1 MNVNE
6 IIIAVV
12 VLCVIAII
20 IGIVLSLA
28 EKAFHIDINELEKQ
42 IRDVLPG
49 SNCGGC
55 GYAGCD
61 SLAKAIADGDAPV
74 NSCPVG
80 REPVAKAI
88 AEIMGSELEE
98 SERSVAYVRCDG
110 GCKNTKRSSDYYGV
124 KSCAYANEFANSD
137 VTSCKYGCIGFGDC
151 VSECDYSAVKIID
164 GKAVV
169 DESLCVACGKCVK
182 ACPRDLIEF
191 VPASSKY
198 RVECSSHA
206 NGKQTRDVCTMGCI
220 ACRICEKNCPTGAIT
235 VLDNLAE
242 IDYSKCTKCGICS
255 ENAREILLKYAP
267 TDIFTADKA

>member
-20 IGIVLSLA
+20 IGVVLSLA

-55 GYAGCD
+55 GYAGCG
-61 SLAKAIADGDAPV
+61 SLAKAIADGDAPA

-124 KSCAYANEFANSD
+124 KSCAYVNEFANSD
-137 VTSCKYGCIGFGDC
+137 VTSCKYGCISFGDC

-169 DESLCVACGKCVK
+169 DESLCVVCGKCVK

-191 VPASSKY
+191 VPASAKY
-198 RVECSSHA
+198 RVECLSHA
-206 NGKQTRDVCTMGCI
+206 NGKQTRDVCTVGCI

-255 ENAREILLKYAP
+255 EKCPRNIIK
-267 TDIFTADKA
+267 ICAD